1 MTSPNLYDSHMHTP
15 LCKHAWGTPDDY
27 AAAAEKRNL
36 KGIIFTC
43 HNPGPDGWSSRV
55 RMSMNQLDEYVELVE
70 SASQKWRGRV
80 DVRLGLECD
89 YMPGMEPMLAE
100 LLTKAPFNHV
110 LGSIHPQLPY
120 YKDTYFQG
128 DVVAFQK
135 TYFQHLAMAAETG
148 LFDTLSHPDLVKNMH
163 PNQWQPSD
171 LALEIG
177 LSLDRIAAAG
187 TAMELNSSGIHKAIK
202 EMNPNPMMLAEMN
215 KRGIPVVLGS
225 DAHRPER
232 VAAEFEDA
240 ISLLEDAGFSHASFF
255 LNRQRQEVSLVDARS
270 GLKNGAVKQR
280 MGAIR

>member
-1 MTSPNLYDSHMHTP
+1 MMPPILYDSHMHTP
-15 LCKHAWGTPDDY
+15 LCKHAWGTPDEY

-36 KGIIFTC
+36 KGIVFTC

-70 SASQKWRGRV
+70 SASQNWKGRV

-89 YMPGMEPMLAE
+89 YMPGMESMLAE
-100 LLTKAPFNHV
+100 LLGKAAFNHV

-120 YKDTYFQG
+120 YKNTYFQG

-135 TYFQHLAMAAETG
+135 MYFHHLAMAAETG

-163 PNQWQPSD
+163 PNQWRLSD
-171 LALEIG
+171 LAEDICR
-177 LSLDRIAAAG
+177 SLDRIAAAG
-187 TAMELNSSGIHKAIK
+187 TAMELNSSGIHKTIK
-202 EMNPNPMMLAEMN
+202 EMNPNPTMLAEMS

-225 DAHRPER
+225 DAHKPER

-240 ISLLEDAGFSHASFF
+240 INLLEAAGFSHASFF
-255 LNRQRQEVSLVDARS
+255 VNRQRQEVSLADARNS
-270 GLKNGAVKQR
+270 LKNGAVQ
-280 MGAIR
+280 